1 MIPKLGFWQGL
12 GCTVLVMIGQSVA
25 LAGGRPGGMPQGG
38 MKAKLPANVQRSIP
52 VPQGATKHHSIGSP
66 SNGFHVI
73 SGTHQNLGTARKLPS
88 GISHGTPIS
97 GKLPGSVLNP
107 PAGAGIG
114 ARTKPGP
121 LNPGLIKH
129 PIAGTPFPPIIGGGT
144 TPGGGT
150 NPPSGGGTTPPAGG
164 GTTPPAGGGTTPPS
178 GGSNPSGPNHH
189 PHCHFPNWW
198 RVTPA
203 LYPRCGT
210 VYGNYYTPT
219 TSVVNVS
226 STPLVITTASIDDSI
241 TAIAERTTLQLG
253 ESYSLKN
260 ENFGDAAGQIVLELN
275 GLMLP
280 ALVTSWD
287 AQTIAFTLPNLGL
300 TQSRDGV
307 LHVLKADQSVV
318 KSVAVNVVAAQK

>member
-52 VPQGATKHHSIGSP
+52 VPQVAAKGRSLGSHTT
-66 SNGFHVI
+66 GIQVI
-73 SGTHQNLGTARKLPS
+73 SGTQQNLGTARKLPS
-88 GISHGTPIS
+88 GISQGTPIS
-97 GKLPGSVLNP
+97 GSLSGSLVKHSS
-107 PAGAGIG
+107 GVGTG

-121 LNPGLIKH
+121 LNPGGVK
-129 PIAGTPFPPIIGGGT
+129 PPYGGGT
-144 TPGGGT
+144 IPPIVVGGGT

-164 GTTPPAGGGTTPPS
+164 GTTPPSGGGTTPPS
-178 GGSNPSGPNHH
+178 GGSNPSGHNHH
-189 PHCHFPNWW
+189 HHCHVPNWW
-198 RVTPA
+198 WVTPA

-210 VYGNYYTPT
+210 VYGGYYTPT
-219 TSVVNVS
+219 CSSVVNVS
-226 STPLVITTASIDDSI
+226 STPLVITTTSIDDSI
-241 TAIAERTTLQLG
+241 TATVERMTLQLG

-287 AQTIAFTLPNLGL
+287 AETIAFTLPNLGL
-300 TQSRDGV
+300 NQSRDGV
-307 LHVLKADQSVV
+307 LHVLKADQSVM
-318 KSVAVNVVAAQK
+318 KSVAVNVIAAQK